1 MKKDIRYVP
10 TPPNIVEGMLDLAR
24 LEPADV
30 LFDLGCGDGRL
41 VIGAALRGARGVGVD
56 IDRRLVARSQD
67 NAREAGVT
75 DDVEFRV
82 GNFHDCSLAGATIVT
97 LYLRGPV
104 NERLLPRLLRDLEPG
119 TRLLSHNFE
128 MGDWEPVE
136 TVELDAH
143 FLYRW
148 AVP

>member
-1 MKKDIRYVP
+1 MAHR
-10 TPPNIVEGMLDLAR
+10 
-24 LEPADV
+24 
-30 LFDLGCGDGRL
+30 
-41 VIGAALRGARGVGVD
+41 
-56 IDRRLVARSQD
+56 
-67 NAREAGVT
+67 
-75 DDVEFRV
+75 VEFRV
-82 GNFHDCSLAGATIVT
+82 GNFHACSLEGATIVT

-128 MGDWEPVE
+128 MGDWEPEE

-148 AVP
+148 TVP